1 MKSNLPEKIK
11 IAGTDWTIESKP
23 MDSME
28 KYHGTFGLTYSMQS
42 KIIIVITGNNHADV
56 DTLLHEIFHAIFFT
70 YGIQEDDDEERTVA
84 ALGTAWVQVLRD
96 NPELRK
102 YIERCVK

>member
-1 MKSNLPEKIK
+1 MKSKLPDKIK
-11 IAGTDWTIESKP
+11 VAGTDWTIECQG
-23 MDSME
+23 MDKLE
-28 KYHGTFGLTYSMQS
+28 RYNGTFGLTYNMRSL
-42 KIIIVITGNNHADV
+42 IIVVITGNKQADL
-56 DTLLHEIFHAIFFT
+56 DTLIHEIFHAIFFT
-70 YGIQEDDDEERTVA
+70 YGIEEDDNEERTVA